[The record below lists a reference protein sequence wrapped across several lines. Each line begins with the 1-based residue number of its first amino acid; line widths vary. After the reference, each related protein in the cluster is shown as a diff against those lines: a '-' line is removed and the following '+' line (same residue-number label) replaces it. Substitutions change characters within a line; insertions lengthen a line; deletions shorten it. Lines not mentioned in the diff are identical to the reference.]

1 MRDSGVSIAAREWVS
16 VLTERS
22 EIRMG
27 SFHYD
32 VGFSADFEDRLLAHL
47 QIVIGAKL
55 RRGEG
60 FYFSWRDETGAQR
73 FGSTPPSHFA
83 TSTTAAGCRA
93 STRHGFGICRSRRI
107 RPAVCSSFPN
117 PRRPSPRR
125 ARKTHRADGADTGPC
140 ISAVHRAEPRPQ

>member
-60 FYFSWRDETGAQR
+60 FYFSWRDDGR
-73 FGSTPPSHFA
+73 VGNGR
-83 TSTTAAGCRA
+83 TTIWI
-93 STRHGFGICRSRRI
+93 H
-107 RPAVCSSFPN
+107 PAVSLRYKYYGGRMPRIN
-117 PRRPSPRR
+117 PAWIRDLS
-125 ARKTHRADGADTGPC
+125 
-140 ISAVHRAEPRPQ
+140 ISANSASGLQLVPEPPAPLPPEGAKDSQG